1 MYIFSTHLLND
12 KQFQNG
18 SQWKQQPVVY
28 QRTIEDKSESKVQDL
43 NTGQSGNQSKSNKWI
58 LASAHEGLIT
68 MVITVHCK
76 QLENWKKKWNDD
88 FQKMDSRRKMVL
100 WSLREEKQMV

>member
-18 SQWKQQPVVY
+18 SQGKQQPVVY

-43 NTGQSGNQSKSNKWI
+43 NTGQSGNQSKSNK
-58 LASAHEGLIT
+58 
-68 MVITVHCK
+68 
-76 QLENWKKKWNDD
+76 
-88 FQKMDSRRKMVL
+88 
-100 WSLREEKQMV
+100 